1 MNELTKHEEAVFD
14 EITRAMVGPWEE
26 HRAFNTAADAEAY
39 AERLCTA
46 IYQDRNETPHQ
57 LPFRATDE
65 GDTWRV
71 VGSRAYGYPLF
82 PLTGPLTILIK
93 KATGRVENIF
103 FTGAPAGWDA
113 DILRKLGRNPYPNS
127 PKP

>member
-1 MNELTKHEEAVFD
+1 MNDLTQRQKNVFD
-14 EITRAMVGPWEE
+14 NMTRAMVEPWEE
-26 HRAFNTAADAEAY
+26 HRGFDTAADVEAY

-57 LPFRATDE
+57 LPFRAADE

-71 VGSRAYGYPLF
+71 VGSRAYGYPLS
-82 PLTGPLTILIK
+82 PLTGPLTILIEK
-93 KATGRVENIF
+93 STGRVEEVF

-113 DILRKLGRNPYPNS
+113 DILRELGREPHPNL